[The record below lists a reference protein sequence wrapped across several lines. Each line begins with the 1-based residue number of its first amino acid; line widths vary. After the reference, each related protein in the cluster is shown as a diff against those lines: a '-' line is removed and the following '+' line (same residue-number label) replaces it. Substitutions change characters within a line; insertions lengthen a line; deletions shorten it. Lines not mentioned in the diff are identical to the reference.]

1 MPNTRVK
8 SHNIKS
14 GIINGPAFR
23 AYPTS
28 AQTITSG
35 ALQKCNFGSESY
47 DTNNNF
53 TNSRFT
59 PTVEG
64 YYQFNASVRI
74 DGANGTG
81 ECMIV
86 LYKNGAEH
94 SRGWNSQGTQFAA
107 NFWSMGVAD
116 IVYANGSSDYFE
128 IYIQQSS
135 GVSLTTTAYT
145 NISYF
150 SGCMIRGA

>member
-28 AQTITSG
+28 AQTIT
-35 ALQKCNFGSESY
+35 
-47 DTNNNF
+47 
-53 TNSRFT
+53 
-59 PTVEG
+59 
-64 YYQFNASVRI
+64 SVRI